1 MLHPHP
7 PFQKKLTRALTAQ
20 RTTALQAVLIERTD
34 VALATLAY
42 GLVSSLWSER
52 YWRANAVGV
61 RTTDM
66 RHTVTQADAS
76 IETSRAW
83 QQIEAASEAWK
94 ARLPEELDALWP
106 VLLAMP
112 RDELLSLLA
121 FCTAVT
127 VNGIQPRAGEHE
139 TDAIAQSVALDM
151 ADWVGGHH

>member
-7 PFQKKLTRALTAQ
+7 TLSEKLTRALTAQ

-76 IETSRAW
+76 IENLARV
-83 QQIEAASEAWK
+83 AADRGRKRSLEGPPAGRTRCAVAGAAGDA
-94 ARLPEELDALWP
+94 ARRNCCRCWPSAL
-106 VLLAMP
+106 L
-112 RDELLSLLA
+112 
-121 FCTAVT
+121 
-127 VNGIQPRAGEHE
+127 
-139 TDAIAQSVALDM
+139 
-151 ADWVGGHH
+151 